1 MVKLPTLLEML
12 QAGVHFGHQRGR
24 WHPKMQDYIY
34 GVRNNVHIIDLEK
47 TLEELTRTLEYV
59 KNLASEG
66 KIILFVATKRQSRDL
81 VKAAAES
88 CGMPF
93 LVERWIGGMLTN
105 FDEVKKRLRKYN
117 TMIEE
122 IKSGEIE
129 KYPKREQI
137 KMKKEVEKMENYLAG
152 IKDLDKMPDALYIAD
167 MRTEKT
173 ALIEADKTNVTIVAV
188 CDTNVNPEDADYVI
202 PANDDAVNSIKL
214 MADLVSEAV
223 KEGKLVAEKRD
234 GAVREVKKAPAAP
247 VEKEEKIVEP
257 VKKMESADKPVKKI
271 VKAVEK
277 PKTIRTVKTPRVAK
291 KEKEA

>member
-24 WHPKMQDYIY
+24 WHPKMQEYIF

-47 TLEELTRTLEYV
+47 TLVELTRTLEYV

-66 KIILFVATKRQSRDL
+66 KIILFVATKRQARDL
-81 VKAAAES
+81 VKAAALA

-117 TMIEE
+117 TMMEE
-122 IKSGEIE
+122 IRSGEIE

-137 KMKKEVEKMENYLAG
+137 KMKKEVEKMERYLAG
-152 IKDLDKMPDALYIAD
+152 IRDLDKMPDALYIAD

-173 ALIEADKTNVTIVAV
+173 ALIEAEKKNVTVVSV
-188 CDTNVNPEDADYVI
+188 CDTNVNPEDADYII
-202 PANDDAVNSIKL
+202 PANDDAVNSIRL
-214 MADLVSEAV
+214 MADLIATTVN
-223 KEGKLVAEKRD
+223 EGKALAEKRD
-234 GAVREVKKAPAAP
+234 GAVREVKKIVPVAPEVKADTVAK
-247 VEKEEKIVEP
+247 VEVVEEP
-257 VKKMESADKPVKKI
+257 AKKVT
-271 VKAVEK
+271 KAVEK
-277 PKTIRTVKTPRVAK
+277 PKAVRTVKTPRVAK
-291 KEKEA
+291 KEKEV